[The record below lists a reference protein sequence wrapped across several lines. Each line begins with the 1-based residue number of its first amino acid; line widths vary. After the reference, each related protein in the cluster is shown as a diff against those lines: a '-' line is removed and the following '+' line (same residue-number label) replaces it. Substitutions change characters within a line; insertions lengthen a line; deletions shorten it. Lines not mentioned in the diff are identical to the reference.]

1 MKRYLKNIKE
11 VLFTVTYICSLYSLS
26 AIIVKIFNLSKTNTV
41 LYIDH
46 LYPTI
51 PFFIFPYIMY
61 YIYITLG
68 PIYIGQ
74 KNETTLHKYT
84 TDVII
89 ITTTCFIIYLIYP
102 TYIDRSG
109 LISNDSLLFT
119 LFTQIREKIDVTCNA
134 LPSLHAAISW
144 LIHLRINELN
154 VHKKYIIISL
164 ITSISICLAT
174 FIIRQHGIIDTIT
187 AVILAE
193 LIHYITNNY
202 NLDKKLFQCITKE
215 NKAYSYKSSN
225 HT

>member
-1 MKRYLKNIKE
+1 M
-11 VLFTVTYICSLYSLS
+11 
-26 AIIVKIFNLSKTNTV
+26 
-41 LYIDH
+41 
-46 LYPTI
+46 YPTI